1 MAQERLAKRFPLHHR
16 RPVAWPRCR
25 EAVVRWSRR
34 SALTQQPDG
43 ALHEHRPND
52 SSIMQSDLLAACSF
66 KSATVL
72 AARERVLTACS
83 VSASLE
89 RLLCSHLHMN
99 HLSCTRR
106 AHVPVKHTTKSS
118 EEHRSRERIEQ
129 FRRRFLRATATSSGC
144 CRRQSAA
151 ALRAMRGSAVFF
163 GPNGEYVSFPA
174 KPRTVSGTS

>member
-1 MAQERLAKRFPLHHR
+1 MAPKVPTIRTLGALVAQERLAKRSPLHHR

-106 AHVPVKHTTKSS
+106 AHVPVKHTTKST
-118 EEHRSRERIEQ
+118 EEQRTLRLEELFCSDLHARGRNIGGRTRAARRS
-129 FRRRFLRATATSSGC
+129 TTSS
-144 CRRQSAA
+144 A
-151 ALRAMRGSAVFF
+151 RGIRVQ
-163 GPNGEYVSFPA
+163 Y
-174 KPRTVSGTS
+174 